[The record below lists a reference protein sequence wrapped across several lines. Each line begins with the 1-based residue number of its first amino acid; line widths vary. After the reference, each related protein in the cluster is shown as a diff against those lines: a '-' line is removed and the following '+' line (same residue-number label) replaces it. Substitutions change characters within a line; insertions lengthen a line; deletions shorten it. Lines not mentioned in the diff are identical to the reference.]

1 MTSDNAASAID
12 EAKGELQY
20 GGQGD
25 LAFRSALWSTGCR
38 PKRPLLP
45 WEDDNNAV
53 HRILGK
59 PEPFKFPKVRFWPE
73 NFMTMPSSSSGSQA
87 PQPASDADLVQVPV
101 LKQVHKSWIRKTA
114 LCKAWHDAKNEART
128 SALQSWKALILG
140 SGRATVLG
148 ALIMD
153 DLASSST
160 PEAEAEAQVFQSV
173 RDAFAGKSVSTLRSR
188 ANSLL
193 CYARFAATLSLQDIE
208 PVFPMS
214 ENSAYAYVCHLRRE
228 GAPKSRM
235 SRFIQAVGFAKGLVG
250 ASVDEVLQSPRIK
263 GACQNTEPAPVRKK
277 SPLKVEEV
285 VFLERLA
292 SDPMGGPSGIIAG
305 FVCFLLHCRLR
316 WSDGMCVLQ
325 EPRLDI
331 NDGRGFL
338 EAELYSHKTIAA
350 MQFRLLP
357 VVGVLPG
364 LSGMIWAEGW
374 LQNRLRQGLH
384 ASRNLPLQPAPMA
397 WGSWAKTPF
406 EACSGALWLRETLSK
421 FRSSPESRLDVATHS
436 LKCTV
441 LSWLSRAACP
451 GDLQRR
457 AGYHLAVGERNPA
470 EYERDGQ
477 SAVLHFIQGVYLCIQ
492 GSLFF
497 PDSERSARWSGCRT
511 IDEGVRVL
519 VHGRAESV
527 LPRTVEAD
535 GDSDHGA
542 ESDEAGGEGDLV
554 SEGDRNEAE
563 AQVARIGESLSGV
576 VTEDSRIAFR
586 HRVSSVVHLA
596 RDDAPPDEGEI
607 TVFRCGRLA
616 NHNYERLSFVP
627 VCDTRQCATC
637 WM

>member
-1 MTSDNAASAID
+1 MQAVYDAA
-12 EAKGELQY
+12 
-20 GGQGD
+20 
-25 LAFRSALWSTGCR
+25 
-38 PKRPLLP
+38 
-45 WEDDNNAV
+45 N
-53 HRILGK
+53 
-59 PEPFKFPKVRFWPE
+59 
-73 NFMTMPSSSSGSQA
+73 
-87 PQPASDADLVQVPV
+87 
-101 LKQVHKSWIRKTA
+101 
-114 LCKAWHDAKNEART
+114 
-128 SALQSWKALILG
+128 KALILG

-384 ASRNLPLQPAPMA
+384 ASRNVPLQPAPMA

-436 LKCTV
+436 LK
-441 LSWLSRAACP
+441 
-451 GDLQRR
+451 
-457 AGYHLAVGERNPA
+457 
-470 EYERDGQ
+470 
-477 SAVLHFIQGVYLCIQ
+477 
-492 GSLFF
+492 
-497 PDSERSARWSGCRT
+497 
-511 IDEGVRVL
+511 
-519 VHGRAESV
+519 
-527 LPRTVEAD
+527 
-535 GDSDHGA
+535 
-542 ESDEAGGEGDLV
+542 
-554 SEGDRNEAE
+554 
-563 AQVARIGESLSGV
+563 
-576 VTEDSRIAFR
+576 
-586 HRVSSVVHLA
+586 
-596 RDDAPPDEGEI
+596 
-607 TVFRCGRLA
+607 
-616 NHNYERLSFVP
+616 
-627 VCDTRQCATC
+627 
-637 WM
+637 